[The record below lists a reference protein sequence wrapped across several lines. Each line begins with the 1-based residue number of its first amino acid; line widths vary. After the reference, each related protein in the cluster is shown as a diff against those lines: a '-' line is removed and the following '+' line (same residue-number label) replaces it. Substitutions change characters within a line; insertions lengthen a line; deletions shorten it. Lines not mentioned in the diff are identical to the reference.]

1 MRRTITWMFA
11 LLALTVGTVR
21 AQGGGGMGG
30 MGGGRGGAGGMSGG
44 GRRGGATGGGA
55 RESNMKF
62 PSAKKLE
69 KYNPAALMLD
79 KHKKLKLTDAQ
90 VARFKELKGSLFERN
105 ATLLARYDA
114 LQKDFRPPRMAARS
128 GPPEGGARGGGRD
141 GGGRD
146 GGTID
151 PAADSARR
159 QAMMDMRQLSLLG
172 DSLQERRRADVRDVL
187 EALADEAQR
196 KKAAEFL
203 DKQDVKFSGEFPAP
217 PAPPGTRSRPDE
229 LPRRPD

>member
-90 VARFKELKGSLFERN
+90 VARFKELEGSLFERN
-105 ATLLARYDA
+105 ATLLARYDS

-128 GPPEGGARGGGRD
+128 GPPEGGARGGGA
-141 GGGRD
+141 RD

-159 QAMMDMRQLSLLG
+159 QAMTDMRQLRVLG
-172 DSLQERRRADVRDVL
+172 DSLLERRRADVRDVL
-187 EALADEAQR
+187 AVLTDETQR

-217 PAPPGTRSRPDE
+217 PAPQGTRARPDE